1 MQTEPTPNTPPKIS
15 LCAIV
20 GNVDRYI
27 VRFLEAFAPLVD
39 EIVLVRAIGNQQPD
53 RTFAL
58 AAGANI
64 GSAHLVL
71 NSYYNGTD
79 HDWPHVDNFAAARN
93 YSFAL
98 AAHPWLIWADTDDL
112 ISPESIAGI
121 KAILGKY
128 ADSADW
134 VRMPYEIP
142 VQNIP
147 LFRERIVRAGKCQWI
162 SPVHECLVAIDPTT
176 ALREIRLEDC
186 EIVHAPFA
194 EAPGMA
200 TKTNASSAR
209 NLRILESIPEAS
221 LTTSHRYHLFSELFG
236 AGRMK
241 ESAAAGAAFIKLPE
255 AGKTEKYEVL
265 ITLAAHSESPEYSR
279 TLLHLAYGTDPSR
292 REALVELAN
301 MHCATGDIDAA
312 TAFHR
317 ASVAL
322 PFPKNAPWSTQ
333 RKFYGWLGLQIG
345 TQIDR
350 LKGEFARADTLEFN
364 HFQKHGA
371 KISLLHATRG
381 RPAQAAATRREWLNS
396 AKNADAIEH
405 IFALDAEDLESQP
418 LQIFRHVVVEESNA
432 GSVAAWNLA
441 AAHSSGGILIQVSD
455 DFHPPLHW
463 DVAVRHRLPDSK
475 KSAVLAVHDGHRVD
489 SLLCI
494 AILTRARYLATG
506 YLFHPGFFSVFSDN
520 HFTRA
525 AQLDG
530 VIVDGRDL
538 TFRHDHPAFSTAPSD
553 PTYERQNADQH
564 YAAGKKLYKLL
575 APLPA
580 IPGFFDFR
588 ALYDHFIKILQPHDT
603 FVEIGTFCGASIIH
617 LARQS
622 QIADLPLTIVAVDNF
637 EWVPSESDHAF
648 TLEKNTAY
656 PLALD
661 ALVHHHPLAAFR
673 HFQEIT
679 KTDHLIRTL
688 IADSAT
694 AAEHFPDASVAIAFI
709 DAGHDYVDVLRD
721 ITAWLPKIKPGGIL
735 AGHDIDGLGVSR
747 AVADL
752 LGNRISIVGRCWIHR
767 KIIPALL
774 ADSQTMPTP
783 QENLPEKS
791 V

>member
-1 MQTEPTPNTPPKIS
+1 M
-15 LCAIV
+15 
-20 GNVDRYI
+20 
-27 VRFLEAFAPLVD
+27 
-39 EIVLVRAIGNQQPD
+39 
-53 RTFAL
+53 
-58 AAGANI
+58 
-64 GSAHLVL
+64 
-71 NSYYNGTD
+71 
-79 HDWPHVDNFAAARN
+79 
-93 YSFAL
+93 
-98 AAHPWLIWADTDDL
+98 
-112 ISPESIAGI
+112 ISPPRNRVG
-121 KAILGKY
+121 
-128 ADSADW
+128 
-134 VRMPYEIP
+134 
-142 VQNIP
+142 

-162 SPVHECLVAIDPTT
+162 SPVHECLVAIDPTV

-241 ESAAAGAAFIKLPE
+241 ESAAAGAAFIRLPE

-301 MHCATGDIDAA
+301 MACATGDIDDA

-317 ASVAL
+317 ASNAL

-333 RKFYGWLGLQIG
+333 RKFYGWLAIQIG

-350 LKGEFARADTLEFN
+350 IKGEFTRADTIEFN

-405 IFALDAEDLESQP
+405 IFALDAEDLDSQP
-418 LQIFRHVVVEESNA
+418 LQIFRHVVVEKSNA

-525 AQLDG
+525 AYLDD

-553 PTYERQNADQH
+553 PTYERQNANQH
-564 YAAGKKLYKLL
+564 YADGQRLYDLL

-617 LARQS
+617 LARQAE
-622 QIADLPLTIVAVDNF
+622 IADLPLTIVAVDNF
-637 EWVPSESDHAF
+637 DSYEDGME
-648 TLEKNTAY
+648 LAY
-656 PLALD
+656 AVVHPD
-661 ALVHHHPLAAFR
+661 VLVHHSPLQAFR
-673 HFQEIT
+673 NFQEIT

-688 IADSAT
+688 ISDSAE
-694 AAEHFPDASVAIAFI
+694 AAKHFPDASVAIAFI

-752 LGNRISIVGRCWIHR
+752 LGNRISIVGRSWVHR
-767 KIIPALL
+767 KIIPTPLL
-774 ADSQTMPTP
+774 ESETVPTSTENADQ
-783 QENLPEKS
+783 KS
-791 V
+791 A

>member
-1 MQTEPTPNTPPKIS
+1 MNPHAIS

-27 VRFLEAFAPLVD
+27 IRFLEAFAPLVD

-53 RTFAL
+53 RTFDL
-58 AAGANI
+58 AQTANI
-64 GSAHLVL
+64 GAAKLVAA
-71 NSYYNGTD
+71 SYSNDPD

-93 YSFAL
+93 HSFSL
-98 AAHPWLIWADTDDL
+98 ATSPWIIWADTDDL

-121 KAILGKY
+121 KAILAKY
-128 ADSADW
+128 GDNADW

-142 VQNIP
+142 IQNIP
-147 LFRERIVRAGKCQWI
+147 LFRERIVRNGKFQWI
-162 SPVHECLVAIDPTT
+162 SPVHECLVGIDPTI

-194 EAPGMA
+194 EAPGLA
-200 TKTNASSAR
+200 TKTNASSSR
-209 NLRILESIPEAS
+209 NLRILESIPEAD

-301 MHCATGDIDAA
+301 MACATGDIDAA

-317 ASVAL
+317 AASAL
-322 PFPKNAPWSTQ
+322 PFPKFAPWSTQ

-350 LKGEFARADTLEFN
+350 MKGQLFRADVIEFN
-364 HFQKHGA
+364 HFLKNGA

-381 RPAQAAATRREWLNS
+381 RPAQAAATRREWLNA

-405 IFALDAEDLESQP
+405 IFAIDAEDAASEP
-418 LQIFRHVVVEESNA
+418 LQIFRHVLVKKSNA

-441 AAHSSGGILIQVSD
+441 ASHSSGGILVQVSD

-463 DVAVRHRLPDSK
+463 DVAILARLPDSTK
-475 KSAVLAVHDGHRVD
+475 PAVLAVHDGHRID

-525 AQLDG
+525 ATLDN

-538 TFRHDHPAFSTAPSD
+538 TFRHDHPVFTGAASD
-553 PTYERQNADQH
+553 PTYARQNASQH
-564 YAAGKKLYKLL
+564 YAAGQKLYDLL

-580 IPGFFDFR
+580 IPGFFDF
-588 ALYDHFIKILQPHDT
+588 ANLYDHFIRILKPHDT
-603 FVEIGTFCGASIIH
+603 FVEVGTFCGASIIH

-637 EWVPSESDHAF
+637 EWVPDQFPSEFRVSQD
-648 TLEKNTAY
+648 TPY
-656 PLALD
+656 PLAVD
-661 ALVHHHPLAAFR
+661 ALVHHSPLGAFR
-673 HFQEIT
+673 HFQETT

-688 IADSAT
+688 IADSAE
-694 AAEHFPDASVAIAFI
+694 AAKHFPDASIAIAFI
-709 DAGHDYVDVLRD
+709 DAGPDYVDVLRD
-721 ITAWLPKIKPGGIL
+721 LAAWLPKIKPDGIL
-735 AGHDIDGLGVSR
+735 AGHDIDGLGVAR
-747 AVADL
+747 AVADI
-752 LGNRISIVGRCWIHR
+752 LGNRITIVGRCWVHR
-767 KIIPALL
+767 KIISTPDLK
-774 ADSQTMPTP
+774 TEIMPTS
-783 QENLPEKS
+783 QENTLEES

>member
-1 MQTEPTPNTPPKIS
+1 MNPHAIS

-53 RTFAL
+53 KTFAL
-58 AAGANI
+58 AAQANI
-64 GSAHLVL
+64 GTTQLVL

-98 AAHPWLIWADTDDL
+98 ATSPWIIWADTDDL

-121 KAILGKY
+121 KAILAKY
-128 ADSADW
+128 GEGADW

-147 LFRERIVRAGKCQWI
+147 LFRERIVRKGKCQWI
-162 SPVHECLVAIDPTT
+162 SPVHECLIAIDPTI

-200 TKTNASSAR
+200 TKTASSSAR
-209 NLRILESIPEAS
+209 NLRILESIPDAS

-265 ITLAAHSESPEYSR
+265 ITLAAHSESTEYCR
-279 TLLHLAYGTDPSR
+279 TLLHLAYGTDPTR

-301 MHCATGDIDAA
+301 MACAKGDIDAA

-317 ASVAL
+317 AASAL

-333 RKFYGWLGLQIG
+333 RKFYGWLTIQIG

-350 LKGEFARADTLEFN
+350 IKGQFAHADVLEYN

-381 RPAQAAATRREWLNS
+381 RPAKAAATRREWLNS

-405 IFALDAEDLESQP
+405 IFAIDSEDHDSQP
-418 LQIFRHVVVEESNA
+418 LQIFRHVLVEKSNA

-441 AAHSSGGILIQVSD
+441 AAHSSGGILVQVSD

-463 DVAVRHRLPDSK
+463 DVALLAHLPDSTQP
-475 KSAVLAVHDGHRVD
+475 AVLAVSDGHRTD

-494 AILTRARYLATG
+494 AILTRARYRDQG
-506 YLFHPGFFSVFSDN
+506 HLFHPGFFSVFSDN

-525 AQLDG
+525 AYLDD
-530 VIVDGRDL
+530 VIVPAPSL
-538 TFRHDHPAFSTAPSD
+538 TFHHDHPVFTGAPSD
-553 PTYERQNADQH
+553 PTYDRQNASEH
-564 YAAGKKLYKLL
+564 YTAGSKLYDML
-575 APLPA
+575 APLPK
-580 IPGFFDFR
+580 IPGFFDFA
-588 ALYDHFIKILQPHDT
+588 ALYDHFITLLKPHDT
-603 FVEIGTFCGASIIH
+603 FVEVGTFCGASIIH

-622 QIADLPLTIVAVDNF
+622 QIADLPLTIVAIDNF
-637 EWVPSESDHAF
+637 EWVPDQFSSQFRVSQD
-648 TLEKNTAY
+648 TPY
-656 PLALD
+656 PLAVD
-661 ALVHHHPLAAFR
+661 ALVHHSPLGAFR

-679 KTDHLIRTL
+679 KTDHLISTV
-688 IADSAT
+688 ISNSV
-694 AAEHFPDASVAIAFI
+694 AAAYHFLDESVAIAFI
-709 DAGHDYVDVLRD
+709 DAGHDYGNVLQD
-721 ITAWLPKIKPGGIL
+721 ILAWLPKIKPGGIL
-735 AGHDIDGLGVSR
+735 AGHDIDSPDVAR
-747 AVADL
+747 AVADV
-752 LGNRISIVGRCWIHR
+752 LGNRITIVGRCWVHR
-767 KIIPALL
+767 KIIPTPLL
-774 ADSQTMPTP
+774 ETETVPTP
-783 QENLPEKS
+783 QENSPEKS

>member
-15 LCAIV
+15 LCAIA

-53 RTFAL
+53 KTFTL
-58 AAGANI
+58 AMQANI
-64 GSAHLVL
+64 GTTDLVL
-71 NSYYNGTD
+71 KSYYNSID

-93 YSFAL
+93 HSFAL
-98 AAHPWLIWADTDDL
+98 ATSPWIIWADTDDL

-121 KAILGKY
+121 KAILAKY
-128 ADSADW
+128 GEKADW

-142 VQNIP
+142 ILNIP
-147 LFRERIVRAGKCQWI
+147 LFRERIVRAGKCHWI
-162 SPVHECLVAIDPTT
+162 SPVHECLIASDPTIP
-176 ALREIRLEDC
+176 LREIRLEDC

-209 NLRILESIPEAS
+209 NIRILESIPEAS

-265 ITLAAHSESPEYSR
+265 ITLAAHSQSPEYAK

-301 MHCATGDIDAA
+301 MACASGDIYAA
-312 TAFHR
+312 AAFHR
-317 ASVAL
+317 AASSL
-322 PFPKNAPWSTQ
+322 PFPPNAPWSTQ
-333 RKFYGWLGLQIG
+333 RKFYGWLGMQIG

-350 LKGEFARADTLEFN
+350 MLGAFIRADTIEFN
-364 HFQKHGA
+364 HFQKNGG

-381 RPAQAAATRREWLNS
+381 RPVKAAATRREWLNS

-405 IFALDAEDLESQP
+405 IFAIDAEDLESEP

-441 AAHSSGGILIQVSD
+441 ASVATGGILVQVSD

-463 DVAVRHRLPDSK
+463 DVALLARLPDST

-494 AILTRARYLATG
+494 AILTRARYLSTG

-525 AQLDG
+525 AALDG

-553 PTYERQNADQH
+553 PTYERQNADEH
-564 YAAGKKLYKLL
+564 YAAGQRLYDLL

-580 IPGFFDFR
+580 IPGFFDFPDV
-588 ALYDHFIKILQPHDT
+588 YDQFIRLLNPHDT
-603 FVEIGTFCGASIIH
+603 FVEVGTFCGASIIH

-648 TLEKNTAY
+648 TIEKYTVY

-661 ALVHHHPLAAFR
+661 ALVHHSPLGAFR

-688 IADSAT
+688 ISDSVT
-694 AAEHFPDASVAIAFI
+694 AAEHFPDASIAIAFI

-735 AGHDIDGLGVSR
+735 AGHDIDGIGVSR

-752 LGNRISIVGRCWIHR
+752 LGNRISIVGRCWLHQ

-774 ADSQTMPTP
+774 ADSKTVPTP